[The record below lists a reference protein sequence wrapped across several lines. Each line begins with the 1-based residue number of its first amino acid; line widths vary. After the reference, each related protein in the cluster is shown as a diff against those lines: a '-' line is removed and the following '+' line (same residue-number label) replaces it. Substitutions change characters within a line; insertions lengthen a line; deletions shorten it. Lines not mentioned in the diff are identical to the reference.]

1 MDIFRLDGN
10 ARIDALQRVLG
21 MLKAAKSAGALE
33 GMPTK
38 LTTTHAAVAI
48 SIAKGLSI
56 DEVAAECNVS
66 SRSVDRYRHPL
77 AMVVSELQQLYY
89 AHTLDG
95 ARSVLAEAVPNAIR
109 TLVAASDAGSITA
122 AKEVLRLGSGPRGD
136 LDLPSPSLE
145 LPSVKIVPRQ
155 TNPTTQLSNPNPTT
169 TQPPPLPPPPFADNI
184 SPVWTAASAK
194 AEEHPSPSP
203 KNIDETPLSLPN

>member
-10 ARIDALQRVLG
+10 SRLDALQRVLG
-21 MLKAAKSAGALE
+21 MLKAAQSAGALE
-33 GMPTK
+33 GLPTK
-38 LTTTHAAVAI
+38 LTTTHAAMAI
-48 SIAKGLSI
+48 SLAKGLSI

-77 AMVVSELQQLYY
+77 AMVVSELQKLYY

-95 ARSVLAEAVPNAIR
+95 ASESLTEAVPNAIR

-122 AKEVLRLGSGPRGD
+122 AKEVLRLGSRSISTQDSHGVFEIPMHQPRETKKPID
-136 LDLPSPSLE
+136 
-145 LPSVKIVPRQ
+145 
-155 TNPTTQLSNPNPTT
+155 NPKTT
-169 TQPPPLPPPPFADNI
+169 TTPTPPLPPPPFADNI
-184 SPVWTAASAK
+184 TPIWTAASAK

-203 KNIDETPLSLPN
+203 KNVDETPLPLPN